1 MQYKS
6 VQNPYNLPVPYFLV
20 GAGGII
26 SRLTTVYLPI
36 IGTYSM
42 RNRKKGEAFEG
53 LLSVLGYSR
62 SPFIEIRANNSK
74 LTEAAM
80 YDEIV
85 NRLLNHYEE
94 YKQTRLTEEKKKV
107 KGMSIRNLE
116 LYEGGVEGWLNDVTY
131 LRENMRISF
140 IKSLW
145 FPKNDDLVNMSNLS
159 SGELSL
165 FFRFFSLLEVI
176 EDDSLVLIDEPE
188 THLHPK
194 WIQKFMI
201 MLWEVFKSFRVHIL
215 IATHSPFI
223 VYEVPKE
230 CIVSLTYND
239 QGRVQQVPISERTLG
254 SAPMEVFQEIFNVK
268 EYTGKLTKGIFEK
281 ITKYIDEGELEKAEL
296 LYNDLGNSS
305 RKYALFLLLEE
316 AKGAR
321 GK

>member
-1 MQYKS
+1 
-6 VQNPYNLPVPYFLV
+6 
-20 GAGGII
+20 
-26 SRLTTVYLPI
+26 
-36 IGTYSM
+36 
-42 RNRKKGEAFEG
+42 
-53 LLSVLGYSR
+53 
-62 SPFIEIRANNSK
+62 
-74 LTEAAM
+74 
-80 YDEIV
+80 
-85 NRLLNHYEE
+85 
-94 YKQTRLTEEKKKV
+94 
-107 KGMSIRNLE
+107 MSIRNLE